1 MHKDPLAFAA
11 INLYQWIYLACLPM
25 NRQPRLRYT
34 LVTRFMEEG
43 NMSAGTAWIGTS
55 KPQSGMN
62 GSKRAVRRVLIVD
75 DHPIVRQG
83 LRRIMEN
90 EDDLVVCG
98 EAETVCDANVAIREL
113 HPDAVVAD
121 ISLKQGDG
129 IELVREVRA
138 HFPKLPILV
147 LSMHDE
153 LIYAERILS
162 AGANG
167 YIMKQAA
174 SEQFLVSLR
183 RVLDGG
189 IYLSETVGNSMIKKI
204 AAGGAFTTG
213 NPVDR
218 LSTREL
224 QILHMIGKGMST
236 RETAQ
241 SLNLSIKT
249 VESHRQRVKRKLN
262 LSTGAQLVQYA
273 VNWFASSDGS
283 SNSRAAKIA
292 SSAAASSLSKSSR

>member
-1 MHKDPLAFAA
+1 MAA
-11 INLYQWIYLACLPM
+11 SNTWARP
-25 NRQPRLRYT
+25 P
-34 LVTRFMEEG
+34 G
-43 NMSAGTAWIGTS
+43 
-55 KPQSGMN
+55 PPSGPPN
-62 GSKRAVRRVLIVD
+62 GGKRKRRVLIVD

-83 LRRIMEN
+83 LRRVMEN

-98 EAETVCDANVAIREL
+98 EAESARDARTAIKEL
-113 HPDAVVAD
+113 HPDVVIAD

-129 IELVREVRA
+129 IELVRDVRA
-138 HFPKLPILV
+138 HHPTLPILV

-153 LIYAERILS
+153 TIYAERMLS

-174 SEQFLVSLR
+174 SDQFLASVR

-189 IYLSETVGNSMIKKI
+189 IYVSEAVGTNMIQKF
-204 AAGGAFTTG
+204 AAGGAYISA
-213 NPVDR
+213 NPIDR
-218 LSTREL
+218 LSNREL

-249 VESHRQRVKRKLN
+249 IESHRQRIKRKLN
-262 LSTGAQLVQYA
+262 LATGTQLVQYA
-273 VNWFASSDGS
+273 VNWFTGREAGNVAGASNDSP
-283 SNSRAAKIA
+283 A
-292 SSAAASSLSKSSR
+292 SPAGDES